1 MQPFTYEPIRSR
13 VIFGAGSLSE
23 VPKEAARLG
32 SRFLVLS
39 TPEQVDLAE
48 RISAALGD
56 LSAGV
61 HGEAVMHVP
70 VATARAAT
78 EKAKQLGVDGLI
90 AAGGGS
96 TTGLAKAI
104 ALETGLPILAVPTS
118 YAGSEMTPIWG
129 MTENGLKRTGRDPRV
144 LPHTAIYDP
153 ELTLG
158 LPARM
163 SGVSGLNAI
172 AHCVEGLYSEQAN
185 PLISIMAEE
194 GIRALGQSLPIIV
207 RDPGNLEAR
216 GKALYGAWL
225 GGVVLGSVGMAIHH
239 KLCHTFGGAF
249 NLPHAETHAIVLPH
263 ATAYNAAAAPD
274 AMARVALALNT
285 DNAPQG
291 LYDLL
296 KTVGAPMA
304 LKDIGMPEAGAERVV
319 ELALTNP
326 YYNPAPLEAGRLRVL
341 VHNAIHGHPPMMD

>member
-1 MQPFTYEPIRSR
+1 MQPFIYEPLRSR
-13 VIFGAGSLSE
+13 VVFGAGSLAK
-23 VPKEAARLG
+23 VPEEAAKLG

-39 TPEQVDLAE
+39 TPEQVELAQ
-48 RISAALGD
+48 RISTSLGG

-78 EKAKQLGVDGLI
+78 ERARQLGVDGLI

-104 ALETGLPILAVPTS
+104 ALETGLPILALPTT

-129 MTENGLKRTGRDPRV
+129 LTEDGVKRTGKDPRV

-153 ELTLG
+153 ELTVG
-158 LPARM
+158 LPAQM

-194 GIRALGQSLPIIV
+194 GIRALAQSLPVIV
-207 RDPGNLEAR
+207 RDPGNMEAR

-239 KLCHTFGGAF
+239 KLCHTLGGTF

-263 ATAYNAAAAPD
+263 ATAYNEAAAPT
-274 AMARVALALNT
+274 AMARIARALGT
-285 DNAPQG
+285 DRAPQG

-296 KTVGAPMA
+296 KAVGAAIA
-304 LKDIGMPEAGAERVV
+304 LKDIGMPIDGGERVV

-326 YYNPAPLEAGRLRVL
+326 YYNPAPLEADRLRIL
-341 VHNAIHGHPPMMD
+341 VENAINGNPPAFA